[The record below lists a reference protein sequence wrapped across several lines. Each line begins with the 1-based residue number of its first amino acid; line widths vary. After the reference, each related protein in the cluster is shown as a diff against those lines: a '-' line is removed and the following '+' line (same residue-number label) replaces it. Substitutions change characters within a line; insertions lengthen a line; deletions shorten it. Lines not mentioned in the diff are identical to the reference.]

1 MTTGATPGSVRG
13 DTRSR
18 ILVLLRRH
26 GHRTA
31 PELAAQLSLSPVG
44 VRRHLTTLERDGLVE
59 ATVEK
64 PSRGRPAAV
73 YRLSDAGHETFPR
86 RYDELAHQALEFLG
100 ADEGARLREFL
111 AWRNDR
117 LASHLGER
125 VEGATPAERATALAD
140 ALTEQGYMAEVEDG
154 PDGELRLCQHNCTV
168 EHIATEH
175 PGICA
180 SETALFERLLGTAVT
195 REATIVDGAVRC
207 VTSIATAPPA
217 SPAPDASTPDW
228 DASTNH
234 WNRSDA

>member
-1 MTTGATPGSVRG
+1 MTAGATPGSVRG

-26 GHRTA
+26 GRRTA

-86 RYDELAHQALEFLG
+86 RYDELARQALEFLG

-117 LASHLGER
+117 LASRLGER

-154 PDGELRLCQHNCTV
+154 PDGGLRLCQHNCTV

-180 SETALFERLLGTAVT
+180 SETELFERLLGTAVT
-195 REATIVDGAVRC
+195 REATIVNGAIRTTRALGC
-207 VTSIATAPPA
+207 I
-217 SPAPDASTPDW
+217 DA
-228 DASTNH
+228 
-234 WNRSDA
+234 

>member
-1 MTTGATPGSVRG
+1 MTAGATPGSVRG

-26 GHRTA
+26 GRRTA

-86 RYDELAHQALEFLG
+86 RYDELARQALEFLG

-117 LASHLGER
+117 LASRLGER

-140 ALTEQGYMAEVEDG
+140 ALTEQGYMAEVEDS
-154 PDGELRLCQHNCTV
+154 PDGGLRLCQHNCTV

-180 SETALFERLLGTAVT
+180 SETELFERLLGTAVT
-195 REATIVDGAVRC
+195 REATIVNGAVRC
-207 VTSIATAPPA
+207 VTSIATAPSVP
-217 SPAPDASTPDW
+217 PEPWDASTPDRK
-228 DASTNH
+228 
-234 WNRSDA
+234 RSNA

>member
-1 MTTGATPGSVRG
+1 MTAGATPGSVRG
-13 DTRSR
+13 DTRTR

-26 GHRTA
+26 GRRTA

-64 PSRGRPAAV
+64 PRRGRPAAV

-86 RYDELAHQALEFLG
+86 RYDELARQALEFLG

-117 LASHLGER
+117 LASRLSDQ
-125 VEGATPAERATALAD
+125 VEGDTPAERATALAD
-140 ALTEQGYMAEVEDG
+140 ALTEQGYMAEVESG
-154 PDGELRLCQHNCTV
+154 PDGGLRLCQHNCTV

-180 SETALFERLLGTAVT
+180 SETELFERLLGTAVT

-207 VTSIATAPPA
+207 VTSIAAAPPRTTHW
-217 SPAPDASTPDW
+217 DASTPDRK
-228 DASTNH
+228 
-234 WNRSDA
+234 RSNA